1 MILSSLLFD
10 FFSNRVG
17 SSHTHSKASLSS
29 EAKMPPPESDTDS
42 MAEYGEG
49 EAGNLSLF
57 SHFFTSLLLAFTLVW
72 KHKNETKQIMSV
84 HLNPSDLTV
93 VS

>member
-49 EAGNLSLF
+49 EAEGMNEDGSF
-57 SHFFTSLLLAFTLVW
+57 IGQYGKKRGDGSSAFATLV
-72 KHKNETKQIMSV
+72 
-84 HLNPSDLTV
+84 
-93 VS
+93 